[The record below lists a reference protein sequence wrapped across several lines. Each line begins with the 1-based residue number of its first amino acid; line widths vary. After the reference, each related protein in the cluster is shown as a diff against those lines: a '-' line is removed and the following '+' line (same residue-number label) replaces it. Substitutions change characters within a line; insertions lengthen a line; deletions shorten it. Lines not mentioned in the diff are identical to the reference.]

1 MTLRKF
7 VVGASLAGLLAL
19 GVSVRAI
26 PASAQSQDQNNQQAA
41 SASTVSGKVASIGSD
56 HKSFSLEVGGG
67 NTMQFVLDQNTQVQ
81 GRVSTGTT
89 ATVQY
94 QKKDDGTLLALMI
107 APQGSGDNGN
117 QQQNPQQ

>member
-7 VVGASLAGLLAL
+7 VAGASLAGLMVF
-19 GVSVRAI
+19 GMSTVRAI
-26 PASAQSQDQNNQQAA
+26 PTTAQSQSQNNQQASDA
-41 SASTVSGKVASIGSD
+41 QTVSGKVSAIGSD
-56 HKSFSLEVGGG
+56 HKSFSLEVSQG

-94 QKKDDGTLLALMI
+94 QKKDDGTLLVLMI
-107 APQGSGDNGN
+107 APQTSGDDNN
-117 QQQNPQQ
+117 SSPQQ

>member
-7 VVGASLAGLLAL
+7 VVGVALAGLMAF
-19 GVSVRAI
+19 GVTTVRAI
-26 PASAQSQDQNNQQAA
+26 PAAAQSQSQNNQQASDA
-41 SASTVSGKVASIGSD
+41 MTVSGKVSAIGSD
-56 HKSFSLEVGGG
+56 HKSFSLEISQG

-107 APQGSGDNGN
+107 APQTSGDNN
-117 QQQNPQQ
+117 NSSPQQ